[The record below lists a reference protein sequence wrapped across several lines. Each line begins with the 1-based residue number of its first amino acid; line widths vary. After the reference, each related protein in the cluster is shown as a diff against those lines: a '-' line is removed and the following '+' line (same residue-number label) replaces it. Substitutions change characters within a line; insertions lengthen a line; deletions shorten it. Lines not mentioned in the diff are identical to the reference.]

1 MDIRTISVDKYGHV
15 TMASPRK
22 TIIQFSHNAVVYQIN
37 VPKSIVFNSAFVVYK
52 NEYADAR
59 TSVPVSIN
67 TDYISET
74 LTQILFPVVQ
84 PMTDEYGRLDCW
96 LVLKNGDIQIMYSDA
111 IYLYIQ
117 QSNVIVNDTV
127 PLDIADTLQG
137 EIGDNAQDIVL
148 IKQQLIDASTGD
160 VIVITFEGSSGSGRK
175 QIFNDSNVDSY
186 THKEDDLWF
195 HAYSIFS
202 ISNYLTLCSSSNSL
216 TQIDVNQPY
225 TATITPSNLCHIS
238 SVVVSMGGIVGNYYS
253 NGVVS
258 IPSVTGSIVITAVA
272 VSDYT

>member
-117 QSNVIVNDTV
+117 QSNVIVNGTV

-175 QIFNDSNVDSY
+175 QIFNDSNVNSY
-186 THKEDDLWF
+186 AHEEDDLWF
-195 HAYSIFS
+195 HASVVHS
-202 ISNYLTLCSSSNSL
+202 ISSSL
-216 TQIDVNQPY
+216 THC
-225 TATITPSNLCHIS
+225 TLSGPSSVEEGTSYSGVVSPETNYSIS
-238 SVVVSMGGIVGNYYS
+238 SVTVTMGGIAGDYYS
-253 NGVVS
+253 NGVIT
-258 IPSVTGSIVITAVA
+258 IPAVTGNIVITAVA
-272 VSDYT
+272 VAD